1 MRKAYGVV
9 GILAAGAAIWAGGAI
24 AQNNQNRENVG
35 QHFQFMAS
43 NLPPPFATPASAER
57 STKAQDPDLGKLQL
71 PPGFKA
77 NLFAD
82 GLTDARWLQMA
93 PNGDVMLA
101 EAEAGKITL
110 LPEPTKK
117 PETVLRLVLA
127 EKKIAG
133 RTVLTHTI
141 VRGEQLPGSRS
152 MPPFKS
158 FALGSKG

>member
-1 MRKAYGVV
+1 MTRALPPDFRDD
-9 GILAAGAAIWAGGAI
+9 GILPHAEIVRLAAKYPKARDRGGREKRD
-24 AQNNQNRENVG
+24 AQSFVTLTDV
-35 QHFQFMAS
+35 A
-43 NLPPPFATPASAER
+43 NLMGMGRATPASKRRNFFAWV
-57 STKAQDPDLGKLQL
+57 KGDPAGFTRYRRKQLSKILLQL
-71 PPGFKA
+71 EEGRYLRTP
-77 NLFAD
+77 
-82 GLTDARWLQMA
+82 
-93 PNGDVMLA
+93 
-101 EAEAGKITL
+101 GKITL